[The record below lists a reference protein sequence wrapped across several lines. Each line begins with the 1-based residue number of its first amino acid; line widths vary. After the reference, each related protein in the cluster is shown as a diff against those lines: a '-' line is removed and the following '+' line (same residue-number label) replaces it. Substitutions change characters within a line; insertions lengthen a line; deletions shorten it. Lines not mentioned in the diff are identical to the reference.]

1 MYRRH
6 LPYLAGLL
14 LLLIACSTQQNTV
27 VSRGYH
33 NLTARYNGL
42 YYSTVNLDDGV
53 FRIEK
58 NNKENYENVIPI
70 YVYPSQEQVK
80 GNVAEFDK
88 AVKKSSLSI
97 QKHAIKDKKGSEI
110 AAAGKWIDNNWLNI
124 GMAHFY
130 KREFFSAIETFEYVA
145 RMYNKSDD
153 KFTALLWLIK
163 TNNEIGAVSTSE
175 NYLSFLKNERNLP
188 RKIARE
194 FPVAYAD
201 YYIRRGQYTEAIAK
215 LMEATRNKG
224 IFKGLSKT
232 RRARYSFIIAQLS
245 ERQGDLKRARE
256 YYDRTVRLKPAYEM
270 IFYSKIKIARLFDI
284 KNNNTVKLKKDL
296 LKMSRE
302 FKNTDYND
310 VIFFTLGEIEEK
322 EKNIPQAL
330 SYYNQAVR
338 KSVNNPN
345 QKALSFLK
353 MAEINFDLTNYQ
365 PAEAYYDSTIAAL
378 SPDHPDYNNIIARKK
393 TLETLVKQI
402 KTISREDSLQRIAKM
417 SETDRNKFIDRLIE
431 QLEKEEARRLRDLEN
446 AQNNAASSTNTLGSS
461 GGASQLPGMGSS
473 ATFYFYSP
481 TLVSFGIV
489 DYVKKWGNRKQEDNW
504 RRSGKALLMDE
515 QTADGGRR
523 DSAGVTKVDSIK
535 KMKLGRDFYLK
546 DLPMNDTLLTKST
559 NRIIKA
565 YYVMGSVYKEELNNT
580 KKTISTFEELNTRYP
595 DNRYA
600 LNTYYSLYRIYL
612 QEKNTSKAEYYKNK
626 ILTEF
631 PESEFAMLIKNPD
644 YAQERNAQ
652 KSEVEDFYSQVLADY
667 RSANFQEALSKS
679 KKGISAY
686 GKSDYL
692 SKFEFIKAVSA
703 GKLKGVDT
711 LEKELK
717 LLVAKYPDSE
727 VTPLS
732 QDILNSIKKQKNPI
746 LQQAR
751 ELARTKADS
760 FHVNAALPHF
770 IIAFLPDD
778 TKLVDAFKTNVANF
792 NTIYY
797 NSQTF
802 DISSTLFEKQ
812 QFVLIKSFADA
823 KEVISYH
830 ESLCADA
837 DTYKGLKKEN
847 VEIFPISSEN
857 LPILYKSKNL
867 EGYRAFYIAQYQGKA
882 KKN

>member
-1 MYRRH
+1 MFIRRFS
-6 LPYLAGLL
+6 YLAGLSL
-14 LLLIACSTQQNTV
+14 LLSACSTKQNTV
-27 VSRGYH
+27 VSRAFH

-42 YYSTVNLDDGV
+42 YYSTVNLEDGI
-53 FRIEK
+53 FRLEK
-58 NNKENYENVIPI
+58 NNKENYEKILPI
-70 YVYPSQEQVK
+70 YIYPTPEQAK

-88 AVKKSSLSI
+88 AIKKSSLSI
-97 QKHAIKDKKGSEI
+97 QKHAIKDKKGNEI
-110 AAAGKWIDNNWLNI
+110 ATAGKWIDNNWLNI

-145 RMYNKSDD
+145 RTYNKSED
-153 KFTALLWLIK
+153 KYTALLWLIK

-175 NYLSFLKNERNLP
+175 TYLSLLKNERNLP
-188 RKIARE
+188 KKIARE

-215 LMEATRNKG
+215 LMDATRSKNLVN
-224 IFKGLSKT
+224 GLSKT

-245 ERQGDLKRARE
+245 ERQGDTKRARQ
-256 YYDRTVRLKPAYEM
+256 YYDRTIRLKPSYEM
-270 IFYSKIKIARLFDI
+270 VFYSKIKMARLFDI

-296 LKMSRE
+296 LKMTKE

-310 VIFFTLGEIEEK
+310 VIFYTLGEIEEK

-330 SYYNQAVR
+330 AYYNRSVR
-338 KSVNNPN
+338 KSVSNPN

-417 SETDRNKFIDRLIE
+417 TEADRNKFIDNMIA
-431 QLEKEEARRLRDLEN
+431 QIEKEEERRLRELEN
-446 AQNNAASSTNTLGSS
+446 AQNNAATNTNTLG
-461 GGASQLPGMGSS
+461 GMASPLPGTGNG

-489 DYVKKWGNRKQEDNW
+489 DFVKKWGNRKLEDNW
-504 RRSGKALLMDE
+504 RRSAKAIVMDE
-515 QTADGGRR
+515 QSAEAGRR
-523 DSAGVTKVDSIK
+523 DSAKVTKNDSIK

-546 DLPMNDTLLTKST
+546 DLPMNDSLLTKST
-559 NRIIKA
+559 NKIIKA

-580 KKTISTFEELNTRYP
+580 KKTISTFEELNKRFP

-612 QEKNTSKAEYYKNK
+612 QEKNTAKADFYKNK

-644 YAQERNAQ
+644 YAQELNTQ
-652 KSEVEDFYSQVLADY
+652 KSEVEAFYAEVLQTYKNGNYQESYSQ
-667 RSANFQEALSKS
+667 S
-679 KKGISAY
+679 KKGISSY
-686 GKSDYL
+686 GKSEYL
-692 SKFEFIKAVSA
+692 PKFEFIKAVSA
-703 GKLKGVDT
+703 GKLQGVDT
-711 LEKELK
+711 LEKQLK
-717 LLVAKYPDSE
+717 ILVAKYPSSE

-732 QDILNSIKKQKNPI
+732 QDILTSIKKQKNPV
-746 LQQAR
+746 LKQAKEEQR
-751 ELARTKADS
+751 NKAADFS
-760 FHVNAALPHF
+760 FNPDLEHF
-770 IIAFLPDD
+770 IIALLPDD
-778 TKLVDAFKTNVANF
+778 SKLVENFKTNIGNF
-792 NTIYY
+792 NVVFFNEKKFDVT
-797 NSQTF
+797 STF
-802 DISSTLFEKQ
+802 FESKQ
-812 QFVLIKSFADA
+812 MVLIKSFPNS
-823 KEVISYH
+823 KEALTYFENLVT
-830 ESLCADA
+830 DP

-847 VEIFPISSEN
+847 VEIYPISSEN
-857 LPILYKSKNL
+857 LPLLYKSKNL
-867 EGYRAFYIAQYQGKA
+867 EGYKLFTSEHYQPA
-882 KKN
+882 PKKN

>member
-1 MYRRH
+1 
-6 LPYLAGLL
+6 
-14 LLLIACSTQQNTV
+14 
-27 VSRGYH
+27 
-33 NLTARYNGL
+33 
-42 YYSTVNLDDGV
+42 
-53 FRIEK
+53 
-58 NNKENYENVIPI
+58 
-70 YVYPSQEQVK
+70 
-80 GNVAEFDK
+80 
-88 AVKKSSLSI
+88 
-97 QKHAIKDKKGSEI
+97 
-110 AAAGKWIDNNWLNI
+110 
-124 GMAHFY
+124 
-130 KREFFSAIETFEYVA
+130 
-145 RMYNKSDD
+145 
-153 KFTALLWLIK
+153 
-163 TNNEIGAVSTSE
+163 
-175 NYLSFLKNERNLP
+175 
-188 RKIARE
+188 
-194 FPVAYAD
+194 
-201 YYIRRGQYTEAIAK
+201 
-215 LMEATRNKG
+215 MEATRNKG

-330 SYYNQAVR
+330 SYYNQSVR

-461 GGASQLPGMGSS
+461 GGASPLPGMGSS

-580 KKTISTFEELNTRYP
+580 KKTISTFEELNIRYP
-595 DNRYA
+595 ENRYA

-867 EGYRAFYIAQYQGKA
+867 EGYRAFYIAQYQGNA